1 MLQRDTE
8 SLYGFLEQL
17 MDIQTAIPCPYYTLT
32 ALRRMRR
39 GAPIVVTGPG
49 SFSMFL
55 DGMPYIPL
63 LLDFLVRED
72 LVQPQT
78 DDQVGGGIGY
88 LRLSDKGYRVAK
100 AGEHWWASLPWKDKL
115 KARLG
120 HQV

>member
-1 MLQRDTE
+1 LVPPLPKFVPVPPQ
-8 SLYGFLEQL
+8 SWLEE
-17 MDIQTAIPCPYYTLT
+17 AF
-32 ALRRMRR
+32 MRGDR
-39 GAPIVVTGPG
+39 
-49 SFSMFL
+49 
-55 DGMPYIPL
+55 
-63 LLDFLVRED
+63 LVEVN
-72 LVQPQT
+72 L